1 MNETAIKIAKAF
13 DMLPESYQTLAYELL
28 NTMLRNWDPD
38 FVKLTSQEA
47 EELQA
52 AMNDP
57 ETISWDEIVKELN
70 LDL

>member
-1 MNETAIKIAKAF
+1 MSETAIKIAKAF
-13 DMLPESYQTLAYELL
+13 DMLPESYQSLAYELL

-57 ETISWDEIVKELN
+57 ETVSWDEMVKELG

>member
-1 MNETAIKIAKAF
+1 MSETAIKIAKAF

-38 FVKLTSQEA
+38 FVKLTPKEA
-47 EELQA
+47 ENLLE
-52 AMNDP
+52 AMDDP
-57 ETISWDEIVKELN
+57 ETISWDEVVKDLG